1 MKTGRGIPLPAAV
14 QKQPTYHQISH
25 PQPSEL
31 IMNDQV
37 LLTPNVYRISALGE
51 LRDLS
56 AFDIPTEIEHLN
68 TQSGLQMH
76 SKFGRAVVRKDINQV
91 IGRIGPRTRHEPLIN
106 NQKRAVQYIEESGL
120 DLTGCVVTDTV
131 FDNGARARRQV
142 EFPRYVVEPQVG
154 DITRFM
160 LDIYDSQ
167 NNSWAF
173 QIKFTAMRL
182 WCLNGCTSPDFQIR
196 VYNKHGQSRNDFSD
210 GVRAIADA
218 VENFGKREDEFR
230 RLINRQTRPDDAE
243 EVYKKTIAYSRKE
256 KPWAPQFS
264 QPKLQ
269 DLIDAY
275 NTEASYAGDNAY
287 AIYNGAT
294 RWATHFNT
302 RGNRANAIVNRQSKV
317 ANMLK
322 SKVWKDLIDA

>member
-1 MKTGRGIPLPAAV
+1 
-14 QKQPTYHQISH
+14 
-25 PQPSEL
+25 
-31 IMNDQV
+31 MNDQA
-37 LLTPNVYRISALGE
+37 LLYTDPHLKE

-56 AFDIPTEIEHLN
+56 AFDIPTRIEPM
-68 TQSGLQMH
+68 TTSSGV
-76 SKFGRAVVRKDINQV
+76 SIPVEFGRAVIREADIFADDVV

-106 NQKRAVQYIEESGL
+106 NQKRAVQYIEESGI
-120 DLTGCVVTDTV
+120 DLTGCVITDTV
-131 FDNGARARRQV
+131 FDNGARCRRQI
-142 EFPRYVVEPQVG
+142 ELPRYVVEPKVG

-167 NNSWAF
+167 NNTWAF

-196 VYNKHGQSRNDFSD
+196 VYNKHGQTKNDFHD

-218 VENFGKREDEFR
+218 VDNFGKREEEFR
-230 RLINRQTRPDDAE
+230 HLINRRTRPDDAE
-243 EVYKKTIAYSRKE
+243 EVYKKTIAYSRKD

-287 AIYNGAT
+287 SIYNGAT
-294 RWATHFNT
+294 RWATHFET

-317 ANMLK
+317 ADMLK
-322 SKVWKDLIDA
+322 SKVWKDLVDA